1 MDQMT
6 RRRILKGD
14 TTLFDDL
21 IARHYNEL
29 FVYVH
34 NQTNDIETSKDL
46 TQEIFLK
53 AYQNLSN
60 YRPHKASFRT
70 WIYRI
75 ATNHCIDHLR
85 KRRLPTTTNYP
96 MEALESN
103 EHDVL
108 EAMINQEDVSLVLS
122 TMDRVLSNRHARILM
137 LRFFSDLSDEE
148 IAQSMNLSVK
158 TVRNV
163 VSASIQKIRDALE
176 VT

>member
-1 MDQMT
+1 MT

-53 AYQNLSN
+53 AYHNLRN
-60 YRPHKASFRT
+60 YKPDKASFRT

-75 ATNHCIDHLR
+75 ATNHCIDHHR
-85 KRRLPTTTNYP
+85 KRRLPTTNNYP

-163 VSASIQKIRDALE
+163 VSASIQTIRDALE
-176 VT
+176 VN